1 MRQMRFLK
9 RLLLI
14 IIGLLLVIVLAF
26 WGFKENFPGKSI
38 ANAIQLRLTT
48 QTGIPVEIEA
58 LELGWLKVSTPEIAL
73 RTPRWL
79 AATPDLRLL
88 IIENVEALFVPL
100 ITSGKAKILGQL
112 HGGTIEV
119 YTDLQSRKMLDI
131 SLTGVKLERVPL
143 IAALPYAF
151 VSGRLSLS
159 SQIENINALQSQQAQ
174 FPEGK
179 LQGRLLDAEIRISG
193 GGDLLDIQLP
203 DLDFSEVLFDLQLGP
218 LIAVRK
224 IQIKGSLEG
233 MIEGTIRLNEKRPR
247 MSLIDLNIEL
257 TPSPALKEE
266 ISNFGSMLRSFQCG
280 ETIKV
285 NLKGTLN
292 RINFPT
298 RNKC

>member
-1 MRQMRFLK
+1 MQFLK
-9 RLLLI
+9 SLLLF
-14 IIGLLLVIVLAF
+14 IIGLLLIIVLAF

-38 ANAIQLRLTT
+38 ADALQLRLKT

-58 LELGWLKVSTPEIAL
+58 LELGYLKVSTPEIAL
-73 RTPRWL
+73 RTPEWL
-79 AATPDLRLL
+79 VATPDVRLL
-88 IIENVEALFVPL
+88 ILENVETAFLPL

-112 HGGTIEV
+112 HGGTIEAS
-119 YTDLQSRKMLDI
+119 TDLQSWNMLDI
-131 SLTGVKLERVPL
+131 SLAGVKTEQVPL

-151 VSGRLSLS
+151 VSGSLSFS
-159 SQIENINALQSQQAQ
+159 SQIENIIALQNQKAR

-179 LQGRLLDAEIRISG
+179 LKGRLSNAQIRIDG
-193 GGDLLDIQLP
+193 GAALLNLQMPELE
-203 DLDFSEVLFDLQLGP
+203 FSEVLFDLQFGP

-233 MIEGTIRLNEKRPR
+233 TIEGTIRLNEKRPQ

-257 TPSPALKEE
+257 TPSPDLKVE
-266 ISNFGSMLRSFQCG
+266 INSFSTILRSFQCG

-285 NLKGTLN
+285 NLKGSLN
-292 RINFPT
+292 RLNYPT

>member
-1 MRQMRFLK
+1 MRQMRLLK
-9 RLLLI
+9 RLLLF

-58 LELGWLKVSTPEIAL
+58 LELSWLKVSTPEIAL

-79 AATPDLRLL
+79 AATPDVRLL
-88 IIENVEALFVPL
+88 IIKNVEALFVPL

-119 YTDLQSRKMLDI
+119 YTDLRSRKMFDI
-131 SLTGVKLERVPL
+131 TLTGVKIEQVPL

-174 FPEGK
+174 FPEGN
-179 LQGRLLDAEIRISG
+179 LQGRLIDAEIRISG
-193 GGDLLDIQLP
+193 GGYLLGIQLP

-224 IQIKGSLEG
+224 IQIKGSFDG

-257 TPSPALKEE
+257 TPSPALKDE
-266 ISNFGSMLRSFQCG
+266 ISNFGTLLRSFQCG

>member
-1 MRQMRFLK
+1 MRFLK
-9 RLLLI
+9 SLLLF
-14 IIGLLLVIVLAF
+14 IIGLLLIIVLAF

-38 ANAIQLRLTT
+38 ADALQLRLKT

-73 RTPRWL
+73 RTPEWL
-79 AATPDLRLL
+79 VATPDVRLL
-88 IIENVEALFVPL
+88 ILENVETTFLPL

-112 HGGTIEV
+112 HGGTIEAS
-119 YTDLQSRKMLDI
+119 TDLQSWNMLDI
-131 SLTGVKLERVPL
+131 SLAGVKTEQVPL

-151 VSGRLSLS
+151 VSGSLSFS
-159 SQIENINALQSQQAQ
+159 SQIENIIALQNQKAR

-179 LQGRLLDAEIRISG
+179 LKGRLSNAQIRIDG
-193 GGDLLDIQLP
+193 GAALLNLQIPELE
-203 DLDFSEVLFDLQLGP
+203 FSEVLFDLQFGP

-233 MIEGTIRLNEKRPR
+233 TIEGTIRLNEKRPQ

-257 TPSPALKEE
+257 TPSPDLKVE
-266 ISNFGSMLRSFQCG
+266 ISSFSTMLRSFQCG

-285 NLKGTLN
+285 NLKGSLN
-292 RINFPT
+292 RLNYPT

>member
-1 MRQMRFLK
+1 MPFLK
-9 RLLLI
+9 SLLLF
-14 IIGLLLVIVLAF
+14 IIGLLLIIVLAF

-38 ANAIQLRLTT
+38 ADALQLRLIT

-73 RTPRWL
+73 RTPEWL
-79 AATPDLRLL
+79 VATPDVRLL
-88 IIENVEALFVPL
+88 ILENVETTFLPL

-112 HGGTIEV
+112 HGGTIEAS
-119 YTDLQSRKMLDI
+119 TDLQSWNMLDI
-131 SLTGVKLERVPL
+131 SLAGVKIEQVPL

-151 VSGRLSLS
+151 VSGSLSFS
-159 SQIENINALQSQQAQ
+159 SQIENINALQNQKAR

-179 LQGRLLDAEIRISG
+179 LKGRLSNAQIRIYG
-193 GGDLLDIQLP
+193 GAGLLNLQMPELE
-203 DLDFSEVLFDLQLGP
+203 FSEVLFDLQFGP

-233 MIEGTIRLNEKRPR
+233 TIEGTIRLNEKRPQ

-257 TPSPALKEE
+257 TPSPDLKVE
-266 ISNFGSMLRSFQCG
+266 INRFSTILRSFQCG

-285 NLKGTLN
+285 NLKGSLN
-292 RINFPT
+292 RLNYPT

>member
-1 MRQMRFLK
+1 MQFLN
-9 RLLLI
+9 RLLLF
-14 IIGLLLVIVLAF
+14 IIGLLLIIVLAF

-38 ANAIQLRLTT
+38 ADALQLRLKT

-58 LELGWLKVSTPEIAL
+58 LELGWLKVRTPEIAL
-73 RTPRWL
+73 RTPEWL
-79 AATPDLRLL
+79 VATPDVRLL
-88 IIENVEALFVPL
+88 ILENVETAFLPL

-112 HGGTIEV
+112 HGGTIEAS
-119 YTDLQSRKMLDI
+119 TDLQSWNMLDI
-131 SLTGVKLERVPL
+131 SLTGVKTEQVPL

-151 VSGRLSLS
+151 VSGSLSLS
-159 SQIENINALQSQQAQ
+159 SQIENIIALQNQKAR

-179 LQGRLLDAEIRISG
+179 LKGRLSNAQIRIDG
-193 GGDLLDIQLP
+193 GAALLNLQIPELE
-203 DLDFSEVLFDLQLGP
+203 FSEVLFDLQFGP

-233 MIEGTIRLNEKRPR
+233 TIEGTIRLNEKRPQ

-257 TPSPALKEE
+257 TPSPDLKVE
-266 ISNFGSMLRSFQCG
+266 INSFSTILRSFQCG

-285 NLKGTLN
+285 NLKGSLN
-292 RINFPT
+292 RLNYPT

>member
-1 MRQMRFLK
+1 MRQMQFLK
-9 RLLLI
+9 SLLLF
-14 IIGLLLVIVLAF
+14 IIGLLLIIVLAF

-38 ANAIQLRLTT
+38 ADALQLRLKT

-73 RTPRWL
+73 RTPEWL
-79 AATPDLRLL
+79 VATPDVRLL
-88 IIENVEALFVPL
+88 ILENVETTFLPL

-112 HGGTIEV
+112 HGGTIEAS
-119 YTDLQSRKMLDI
+119 TDLQSWNMLDI
-131 SLTGVKLERVPL
+131 SLTGVKTEQVPL

-151 VSGRLSLS
+151 VSGSLSFS
-159 SQIENINALQSQQAQ
+159 SQIENIIALQNQKAR

-179 LQGRLLDAEIRISG
+179 LKGRLSNAQIRIDG
-193 GGDLLDIQLP
+193 GAALLNLQIPELE
-203 DLDFSEVLFDLQLGP
+203 FSEVLFDLQFGP

-224 IQIKGSLEG
+224 IKIKGSLEG
-233 MIEGTIRLNEKRPR
+233 TIEGTIRLNEKRPQ

-257 TPSPALKEE
+257 TPSPDLKME
-266 ISNFGSMLRSFQCG
+266 INSFSTILRSFQCG

-285 NLKGTLN
+285 NLKGSLN
-292 RINFPT
+292 RLNYPT

>member
-1 MRQMRFLK
+1 MRFFK
-9 RLLLI
+9 RLLLF

-38 ANAIQLRLTT
+38 ANALQLRLTT

-79 AATPDLRLL
+79 AATPNVRLL

-143 IAALPYAF
+143 SAALPYAF

-159 SQIENINALQSQQAQ
+159 SQIENINALYSQQAQ

-193 GGDLLDIQLP
+193 GGDLLGIQLP

-218 LIAVRK
+218 LIAVKK
-224 IQIKGSLEG
+224 IQIKGSMEG

-257 TPSPALKEE
+257 TPSPALKDE
-266 ISNFGSMLRSFQCG
+266 ISNFVTMLRSFQCG

>member
-1 MRQMRFLK
+1 MQFLK
-9 RLLLI
+9 SLLLF
-14 IIGLLLVIVLAF
+14 IIGLLLIIVLAF

-38 ANAIQLRLTT
+38 ADALQLRLIT

-73 RTPRWL
+73 RTPEWL
-79 AATPDLRLL
+79 VATPDVRLL
-88 IIENVEALFVPL
+88 ILENVETAFLPL

-112 HGGTIEV
+112 HGGTIEAS
-119 YTDLQSRKMLDI
+119 TDLQSWNMLDI
-131 SLTGVKLERVPL
+131 SLAGVKTEQVPL

-151 VSGRLSLS
+151 VSGSLSFS
-159 SQIENINALQSQQAQ
+159 SQIENIIALQNQKAR

-179 LQGRLLDAEIRISG
+179 LKGRLSNAQIRIDG
-193 GGDLLDIQLP
+193 GAALLNLQIPELE
-203 DLDFSEVLFDLQLGP
+203 FSEVLFDLQFGP

-233 MIEGTIRLNEKRPR
+233 TIEGTIRLNEKRPQ

-257 TPSPALKEE
+257 TPSPDLKME
-266 ISNFGSMLRSFQCG
+266 INSFSTILRSFQCG

-285 NLKGTLN
+285 NLKGSLN
-292 RINFPT
+292 RLNYPT

>member
-1 MRQMRFLK
+1 MQFLK
-9 RLLLI
+9 SLLLF
-14 IIGLLLVIVLAF
+14 IIGLLLIIVLAF

-38 ANAIQLRLTT
+38 ADALQLRLKT

-58 LELGWLKVSTPEIAL
+58 LELGWLKVRTPEIAL
-73 RTPRWL
+73 RTPEWL
-79 AATPDLRLL
+79 VATPDVRLL
-88 IIENVEALFVPL
+88 ILENVETAFLPL

-112 HGGTIEV
+112 HGGTIEAS
-119 YTDLQSRKMLDI
+119 TDLQSWNILNI
-131 SLTGVKLERVPL
+131 SLAGVKTEQVPL

-151 VSGRLSLS
+151 VSGSLSFS
-159 SQIENINALQSQQAQ
+159 SQIENIIALQNQKAR

-179 LQGRLLDAEIRISG
+179 LKGRLSNAQIRIDG
-193 GGDLLDIQLP
+193 GAALLNLQIPELE
-203 DLDFSEVLFDLQLGP
+203 FSEVLFDLQFGP

-233 MIEGTIRLNEKRPR
+233 TIEGTIRLNEKRPQ

-257 TPSPALKEE
+257 TPSPDLKVE
-266 ISNFGSMLRSFQCG
+266 INSFSTILRSFQCG

-285 NLKGTLN
+285 NLKGSLN
-292 RINFPT
+292 RLNYPT

>member
-1 MRQMRFLK
+1 MRFLK
-9 RLLLI
+9 SLLLF
-14 IIGLLLVIVLAF
+14 IIGLLLIIVLAF

-38 ANAIQLRLTT
+38 ADALQLRLKT

-73 RTPRWL
+73 RTPEWL
-79 AATPDLRLL
+79 VATPDVRLL
-88 IIENVEALFVPL
+88 ILENVETAFLPL

-112 HGGTIEV
+112 HGGTIEAS
-119 YTDLQSRKMLDI
+119 TDLQSWNILNI
-131 SLTGVKLERVPL
+131 SLAGVKTEQVPL

-151 VSGRLSLS
+151 VSGSLSFS
-159 SQIENINALQSQQAQ
+159 SQIENIIALQNQKAR

-179 LQGRLLDAEIRISG
+179 LKGRLSNAQIRIDG
-193 GGDLLDIQLP
+193 GAALLNLQIPELE
-203 DLDFSEVLFDLQLGP
+203 FSEVLFDLQFGP

-233 MIEGTIRLNEKRPR
+233 TIEGTIRLNEKRPQ

-257 TPSPALKEE
+257 TPSPDLKVE
-266 ISNFGSMLRSFQCG
+266 INSFSTILRSFQCG

-285 NLKGTLN
+285 NLKGSLN
-292 RINFPT
+292 RLNYPT

>member
-1 MRQMRFLK
+1 MQFLK
-9 RLLLI
+9 SLLLF
-14 IIGLLLVIVLAF
+14 IIGLLLIIVLAF

-38 ANAIQLRLTT
+38 ADALQLRLIT

-58 LELGWLKVSTPEIAL
+58 LELGWLKVSTPKIAL
-73 RTPRWL
+73 RTPEWL
-79 AATPDLRLL
+79 VATPDVRLL
-88 IIENVEALFVPL
+88 ILENVETAFLPL

-112 HGGTIEV
+112 HGGTIEAS
-119 YTDLQSRKMLDI
+119 TDLQSWNMLDI
-131 SLTGVKLERVPL
+131 SLAGVKTEQVPL

-151 VSGRLSLS
+151 VSGSLSFS
-159 SQIENINALQSQQAQ
+159 SQIENIIALQNQKAR

-179 LQGRLLDAEIRISG
+179 LKGRLSNAQIRIDG
-193 GGDLLDIQLP
+193 GAALLNLQIPELE
-203 DLDFSEVLFDLQLGP
+203 FSEVLFDLQFGP

-233 MIEGTIRLNEKRPR
+233 TIEGTIRLNEKRPQ

-257 TPSPALKEE
+257 TPSPDLKVE
-266 ISNFGSMLRSFQCG
+266 INSFSTILRSFQCG

-285 NLKGTLN
+285 NLKGSLN
-292 RINFPT
+292 RLNYPT

>member
-1 MRQMRFLK
+1 MQFLK
-9 RLLLI
+9 SLLLF
-14 IIGLLLVIVLAF
+14 IIGLLLIIVLAF

-38 ANAIQLRLTT
+38 ADALQLRLKT
-48 QTGIPVEIEA
+48 QTGIPVEIET

-73 RTPRWL
+73 RTPEWL
-79 AATPDLRLL
+79 VATPDVRLL
-88 IIENVEALFVPL
+88 ILENVETAFLPL

-112 HGGTIEV
+112 HGGTIEAS
-119 YTDLQSRKMLDI
+119 TDLQSWNMLDI
-131 SLTGVKLERVPL
+131 SLAGVKTEQVPL

-151 VSGRLSLS
+151 VSGSLSFS
-159 SQIENINALQSQQAQ
+159 SQIENIIALQNQKAR

-179 LQGRLLDAEIRISG
+179 LKGRLSNAQIRIDG
-193 GGDLLDIQLP
+193 GAALLNLQIPELE
-203 DLDFSEVLFDLQLGP
+203 FSEVLFDLQFGP

-233 MIEGTIRLNEKRPR
+233 TIEGTIRLNEKRPQ

-257 TPSPALKEE
+257 TPSPDLKVE
-266 ISNFGSMLRSFQCG
+266 INSFSTILRSFQCG

-285 NLKGTLN
+285 NLKGSLN
-292 RINFPT
+292 RLNYPT

>member
-1 MRQMRFLK
+1 MQFLK
-9 RLLLI
+9 SLLLF
-14 IIGLLLVIVLAF
+14 IIGLLLIIVLAF

-38 ANAIQLRLTT
+38 ADALQLRLKT

-73 RTPRWL
+73 RTPEWMV
-79 AATPDLRLL
+79 ATPDVRLL
-88 IIENVEALFVPL
+88 ILENVETTFLPL

-112 HGGTIEV
+112 HGGTIEAS
-119 YTDLQSRKMLDI
+119 TDLQSWNMLDI
-131 SLTGVKLERVPL
+131 SLAGVKTEQVPL

-151 VSGRLSLS
+151 VSGSLSFS
-159 SQIENINALQSQQAQ
+159 SQIENINALQNQKAR

-179 LQGRLLDAEIRISG
+179 LKGRLSNAQIRIDG
-193 GGDLLDIQLP
+193 GAALLNLQMPELE
-203 DLDFSEVLFDLQLGP
+203 FSEVLFDLQFGP

-233 MIEGTIRLNEKRPR
+233 TIEGTIRLNEKRPQ

-257 TPSPALKEE
+257 TPSPDLKME
-266 ISNFGSMLRSFQCG
+266 INSFSTILRSFQCG

-285 NLKGTLN
+285 NLKGSLN
-292 RINFPT
+292 RLNYPT